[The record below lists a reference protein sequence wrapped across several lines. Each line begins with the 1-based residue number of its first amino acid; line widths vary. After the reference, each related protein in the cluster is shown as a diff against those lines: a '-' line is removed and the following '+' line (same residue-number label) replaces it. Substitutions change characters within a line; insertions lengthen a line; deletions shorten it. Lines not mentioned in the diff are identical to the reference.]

1 MLGRGPRGDGAVAEE
16 HWSDGEAAS
25 ALGLSR
31 RLAAALDAIGEGI
44 VICDPSGSTVFR
56 NAAADRLLS
65 SRPSDAL
72 VVQAVTEVTREALSG
87 LSPEQQLDLISPVRR
102 SLAIRAF
109 PMPIDGRVDGA
120 VAVVE
125 DISERVRLEA
135 IRRDFVANVSHEL
148 KTPTGALAL
157 LAETIDGES
166 DPEVVA
172 RLVRRMGAEADRL
185 NRIIDDL
192 LDLSRIEANE
202 APNQALVPVA
212 QFVGEATDSL
222 QQVAATMDVTLNVGD
237 LPAGLAVPGE
247 RRDLV
252 SAVCNL
258 VDNAIKYSEP
268 GGVVMV
274 AVTVVPSGVAIA
286 VSDTGVGIPARDLE
300 RIFERF
306 YRVDRARSRSTGG
319 TGLGLSIV
327 RHVAANHGGTVRVH
341 SIEGEG
347 STFVLE
353 LPAVALPQPG
363 SVPERS
369 SGSVP
374 ERSSGSVP
382 ERSSGS
388 VPERN
393 SGSVPERNSG
403 RLEGDPARDD

>member
-1 MLGRGPRGDGAVAEE
+1 MLGRSGRVEAPVASVEWSAEGADAAEAR
-16 HWSDGEAAS
+16 SK
-25 ALGLSR
+25 

-44 VICDPSGSTVFR
+44 VICDQAGETVFR
-56 NAAADRLLS
+56 NAAAERLLS

-72 VVQAVTEVTREALSG
+72 VVQVVSEMIRAALDGRSG
-87 LSPEQQLDLISPVRR
+87 DRQLDLISPVRR

-109 PMPIDGRVDGA
+109 PMPAEGRVDGA

-125 DISERVRLEA
+125 DISERLRLEA

-148 KTPTGALAL
+148 KTPIGALAL

-172 RLVRRMGAEADRL
+172 RLVRRMGTEADRL
-185 NRIIDDL
+185 SRIIDDL

-202 APNQALVPVA
+202 APNKALVPVA
-212 QFVGEATDSL
+212 ELVGEATDTL
-222 QQVAATMDVTLNVGD
+222 QPVAATMDVTLNLGP
-237 LPAGLAVPGE
+237 LPTELAVPGE

-252 SAVCNL
+252 SAVGNL

-268 GGVVMV
+268 GGTVMV
-274 AVTVVPSGVAIA
+274 TVTVEPSGVSIA
-286 VSDTGVGIPARDLE
+286 VSDTGVGIPSRDLE

-327 RHVAANHGGTVRVH
+327 RHVAVNHGGNVRVH

-347 STFVLE
+347 STFILE
-353 LPAVALPQPG
+353 LPAVAL
-363 SVPERS
+363 SD
-369 SGSVP
+369 SGA
-374 ERSSGSVP
+374 RQ
-382 ERSSGS
+382 
-388 VPERN
+388 
-393 SGSVPERNSG
+393 
-403 RLEGDPARDD
+403 GDHANDD